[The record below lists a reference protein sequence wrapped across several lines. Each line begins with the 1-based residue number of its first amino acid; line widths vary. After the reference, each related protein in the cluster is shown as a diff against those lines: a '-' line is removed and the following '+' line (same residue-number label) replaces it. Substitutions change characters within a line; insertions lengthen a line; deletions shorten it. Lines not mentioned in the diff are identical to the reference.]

1 MLNDLN
7 SNFTEII
14 TIIEKAKN
22 NIFKAVN
29 NGLIDMYWEVGKCIS
44 HKVIENSWGKG
55 TIKEFSRYLLLHYS
69 DIRGFSSSNL
79 WRMKQF
85 YETYC
90 NNEKLATLLREIAW
104 SSHLLIL
111 AGTKTNEAREFYLNL
126 CIKNSLSVRE
136 LDRQID
142 SMLFE
147 RTQIS
152 QIKNSSIIVKNTGLS
167 SLRDNYVLE
176 FLDVPQS
183 HHEKDLR
190 KSIVTHIKE
199 FILEFGKDF
208 SFIEE
213 EYRSYTRKLCTG

>member
-85 YETYC
+85 YETYQ
-90 NNEKLATLLREIAW
+90 NKA
-104 SSHLLIL
+104 IL
-111 AGTKTNEAREFYLNL
+111 APL
-126 CIKNSLSVRE
+126 VRE
-136 LDRQID
+136 LTWTNNLLIMASAKTDEAKNFYKKNWPKLQIFQV
-142 SMLFE
+142 SWMN
-147 RTQIS
+147 
-152 QIKNSSIIVKNTGLS
+152 KN
-167 SLRDNYVLE
+167 
-176 FLDVPQS
+176 
-183 HHEKDLR
+183 
-190 KSIVTHIKE
+190 
-199 FILEFGKDF
+199 
-208 SFIEE
+208 
-213 EYRSYTRKLCTG
+213 